1 MPKLKNI
8 LVVDDEAD
16 ARQVLVEFLNSEGY
30 QVKAASDGMQAVQ
43 MLKDNLP
50 VDLVITDLNMPVIS
64 GLDVIDILA
73 KQFPTV
79 QIIVITG
86 FGTMDTVLQA
96 LRCGAVDF
104 LQKPFLLEV
113 LKSSLQKAEARFQ
126 MLTGDMPSPESP
138 VSSPG
143 VRLASWGMA
152 VSFDATGEI
161 TDATAALRELIG
173 STNSN
178 LFTSLTPLESDW
190 QTLLQTDEKGA
201 LVVKTTEGDRSEL
214 HFSYHYHPED
224 DLYSAWITPMEETV
238 QSRSFQN
245 ESSDAENH
253 SERKLLLNI
262 TSDYQ
267 IRFISPP
274 AARLIGL
281 KSASILERPLSEIL
295 GAESESL
302 MAIDIESQLNETLHA
317 SITFPDG
324 YSFWAD
330 VVFRKSEDGET
341 YTCELTDVSYRKNLE
356 AEIERQRNELTFTRQ
371 KLSMIVDTTSLM
383 KQEATKHDKLKVIAE
398 KIVQSHS
405 FQRAVILLL
414 DGNELRETYH
424 AGFTDKSLGELLQ
437 CIDLNQLLKVTAE
450 SDDQTEAF
458 VIHDN
463 NGLCKLNSLAWSD
476 SHHLILPVR
485 QQDKTTG
492 IILLDKPLDHQL
504 PDAVVIDL
512 LSLFAAQIAA
522 YLEEVELRQELQMNE
537 QNYRNLFDNSRL
549 AILLADTKDGRIIDV
564 NRQTLELFGY
574 EREQML
580 AMYTWD
586 LRPESYREE
595 AMRNFREAV
604 KRGYG
609 QYDNIPIRQ
618 SGGNEIVVEYDAL
631 VTQFRGQQV
640 LQSYYRD
647 ITERQLMEFS
657 VIQSQ
662 KLAGLGQLSAGVAHE
677 LRNPLGIINSSLY
690 YINSCVKR
698 DEQGFTD
705 SIRKHL
711 AIIKSEVER
720 SRRII
725 ENLLSFSRISKAEV
739 EPVHINELMKNTLD
753 LVQKELLVNDITL
766 ETDLAPISPQ
776 MLNLDQLKQAFLNII
791 LNATQA
797 MPSGGIL
804 RVDTAIEEEL
814 VVIRFSDTGVGI
826 PKEQLSDVL
835 NPFYTTKSPGEGT
848 GLGLSLTHSIIQRT
862 GGSLHIGSEQGKGTI
877 VTVKIPIKN

>member
-1 MPKLKNI
+1 MTKLKNI

-30 QVKAASDGMQAVQ
+30 QVKAAGDGMQAVQ
-43 MLKDNLP
+43 MLKENLP

-73 KQFPTV
+73 KQYPMV

-96 LRCGAVDF
+96 LRCGAIDF

-113 LKSSLQKAEARFQ
+113 LKSSLLKAEARLQ
-126 MLTGDMPSPESP
+126 LVTGD
-138 VSSPG
+138 SSSSSSAIPTPDS
-143 VRLASWGMA
+143 LLTNWGMA
-152 VSFDATGEI
+152 VSFNASGDI
-161 TDATAALRELIG
+161 TDATPATLELIG
-173 STNSN
+173 KPDAS
-178 LFTSLTPLESDW
+178 LFNSLTPLESDW
-190 QTLLQTDEKGA
+190 KTLLQTDDEGA
-201 LVVKTTEGDRSEL
+201 FIVKTTSGEESEL
-214 HFSYHYHPED
+214 HFSYHYHAEE
-224 DLYSAWITPMEETV
+224 DLYSAWISPMAPQQYQPASTE
-238 QSRSFQN
+238 N
-245 ESSDAENH
+245 SDSDGYA
-253 SERKLLLNI
+253 ERKLLLHV
-262 TSDYQ
+262 TADYQ
-267 IRFISPP
+267 ITFISPP
-274 AARLIGL
+274 AARFIGL
-281 KSASILERPLSEIL
+281 QSASILEKSLFEVL
-295 GAESESL
+295 GKEAKSL
-302 MAIDIESQLNETLHA
+302 MAIDIESQLDETLHA
-317 SITFPDG
+317 RITFPDG

-330 VVFRKSEDGET
+330 VVFSKTENENS
-341 YTCELTDVSYRKNLE
+341 YSCELTDVSHRKNLE
-356 AEIERQRNELTFTRQ
+356 AEIERQRSELSFTRQ

-414 DGNELRETYH
+414 DGNELRASYH
-424 AGFTDKSLGELLQ
+424 AGFTDKSLAELLQ
-437 CIDLNQLLKVTAE
+437 CIDLNQLIKVTAE
-450 SDDQTEAF
+450 SDDQIEAF
-458 VIHDN
+458 VIHDS
-463 NGLCKLNSLAWSD
+463 NGLCKLTSLDWSEA
-476 SHHLILPVR
+476 HHLILPVR
-485 QQDKTTG
+485 QQGKTTG
-492 IILLDKPLDHQL
+492 IILLDQPLDHQL
-504 PDAVVIDL
+504 PDPVVIDL

-522 YLEEVELRQELQMNE
+522 YLEEVELRQELQTTE

-574 EREQML
+574 EEEQML
-580 AMYTWD
+580 AMHIWD
-586 LRPESYREE
+586 LRPETYREE

-609 QYDNIPIRQ
+609 KYDNIPIRQ
-618 SGGNEIVVEYDAL
+618 FSGKDIVVEYDAL
-631 VTQFRGQQV
+631 VTKFRGKQV

-698 DEQGFTD
+698 DEQAFSD

-739 EPVHINELMKNTLD
+739 EPVHINQLLKDTLD

-766 ETDLAPISPQ
+766 ETDLTPLSVQ

-797 MPSGGIL
+797 MPTGGVL
-804 RVDTAIEEEL
+804 RVDTAVEDSF

-826 PKEQLSDVL
+826 SKEQLSDVL
-835 NPFYTTKSPGEGT
+835 NPFYTTKPPGEGT

-862 GGSLHIGSEQGKGTI
+862 GGSLHIGSEQAKGTI
-877 VTVKIPIKN
+877 VTVKIPLTK

>member
-30 QVKAASDGMQAVQ
+30 KVESASDGMQAVQ

-73 KQFPTV
+73 KQYPTV
-79 QIIVITG
+79 QIIVVTG

-113 LKSSLQKAEARFQ
+113 LKSSLLKAEDRFQ
-126 MLTGDMPSPESP
+126 LVTGEQPTTGSVASTPDGMLT
-138 VSSPG
+138 
-143 VRLASWGMA
+143 SWGMA
-152 VSFDATGEI
+152 VSFDISGEI
-161 TDATAALRELIG
+161 GNATAALLELLG
-173 STNSN
+173 ENRKN
-178 LFTSLTPLESDW
+178 LFSGLTPLAGEW
-190 QTLLQTDEKGA
+190 QEHLLADDRGTFQVRTVAGEK
-201 LVVKTTEGDRSEL
+201 DEL
-214 HFSYHYHPED
+214 HFSYHYHAD
-224 DLYSAWITPMEETV
+224 SDLYSAWITPVEETTE
-238 QSRSFQN
+238 SRSVQI
-245 ESSDAENH
+245 DTDDTAGDV
-253 SERKLLLNI
+253 ERRLLLDI
-262 TSDYQ
+262 TRDYQ

-281 KSASILERPLSEIL
+281 KSASIVERPLSEIL
-295 GAESESL
+295 GTEAESL
-302 MAIDIESQLNETLHA
+302 MAIDIDSQLDETLHA
-317 SITFPDG
+317 NVTFPDG

-330 VVFRKSEDGET
+330 VVFRKADDEGT

-356 AEIERQRNELTFTRQ
+356 AEIERQRSELSFTRQ

-398 KIVQSHS
+398 KIVLSHS

-414 DGNELRETYH
+414 DGSELRESYH
-424 AGFTDKSLGELLQ
+424 AGFTDRTLGELLQ
-437 CIDLNQLLKVTAE
+437 CIDLKQLLKVTAE

-458 VIHDN
+458 VIHDQQ
-463 NGLCKLNSLAWSD
+463 GLCKLESLDWSE
-476 SHHLILPVR
+476 SHHLILPVN

-492 IILLDKPLDHQL
+492 IILLDQPLDHQL

-549 AILLADTKDGRIIDV
+549 SILLADTKDGRIIDV

-580 AMYTWD
+580 AMYIWD
-586 LRPESYREE
+586 LRPETYREE

-604 KRGYG
+604 RRGYG

-618 SGGNEIVVEYDAL
+618 AGGNDIVVEYDAL

-690 YINSCVKR
+690 YINSCDKR
-698 DEQGFTD
+698 DEQAFTD

-739 EPVHINELMKNTLD
+739 EPVHINELLKNTLD

-766 ETDLAPISPQ
+766 ETGLAPLSPQ

-797 MPSGGIL
+797 MPNGGVL
-804 RVDTAIEEEL
+804 RVETSIEDEL
-814 VVIRFSDTGVGI
+814 VVIRFSDTGIGI

-862 GGSLHIGSEQGKGTI
+862 GGSLHIGSEEGTGTI
-877 VTVKIPIKN
+877 VTVKIPLK